1 MLTTHEPALANPVG
15 QALHSHGSHN
25 SPAGL
30 VKIALR
36 IGEVTSR
43 AVPPTTEPA
52 AAAGVFDYP
61 EYKRGVLAGIASYG
75 MWGVL
80 PLFWPLLKPAGPV
93 EILAH
98 RMVWSLLF
106 VLLVLW
112 MAGGFGR
119 LRALFAD
126 RRRLGLLAIAAALI
140 TVNWGAYIWGVNNG
154 HVVETAL
161 GYFVGPL
168 VSVVVGVLLL
178 GERLRGLQWAAV
190 GLGTVAV
197 VVIAIGYGRP
207 PWVALL
213 LAFPF
218 AVYGLV
224 KKLAAAGAVE
234 SLAVETTLTSVPA
247 LVYLGVL
254 EGSGS
259 GTFATQGIGHTLLL
273 ATTGAVTALPL
284 LAFGAAATRIPL
296 SMVGLLQ
303 YIAPVLQFLLGVLVF
318 RERMPAERWVG
329 FALVWLGLV
338 ILSWDGFRRRRRV
351 EVR

>member
-1 MLTTHEPALANPVG
+1 MTA
-15 QALHSHGSHN
+15 
-25 SPAGL
+25 
-30 VKIALR
+30 
-36 IGEVTSR
+36 R
-43 AVPPTTEPA
+43 ASSPTTSTAPV
-52 AAAGVFDYP
+52 AGDPDYP
-61 EYKRGVLAGIASYG
+61 EYRRGVLAGIASYA

-80 PLFWPLLKPAGPV
+80 PLFWPLLKPSGPV

-106 VLLVLW
+106 VLAVLW
-112 MAGGFGR
+112 VAGGFGR
-119 LRALFAD
+119 LRTVFAD
-126 RRRLGLLAIAAALI
+126 RRRLGLLSIAAALI

-161 GYFVGPL
+161 GYFMGPL

-178 GERLRGLQWAAV
+178 GERLRGLQWGAV

-207 PWVALL
+207 PWVAFL

-224 KKLAAAGAVE
+224 KKLAATGAVE
-234 SLAVETTLTSVPA
+234 SLAVETTLTSIPA
-247 LVYLGVL
+247 LVYLGIL
-254 EGSGS
+254 EGSAS
-259 GTFATQGIGHTLLL
+259 GTLATQGIGHTLLL
-273 ATTGAVTALPL
+273 VATGAATALPL

-318 RERMPAERWVG
+318 REHMPTERWVG

-338 ILSWDGFRRRRRV
+338 ILSWDGIRTRRRV
-351 EVR
+351 GLR

>member
-1 MLTTHEPALANPVG
+1 MTARASSPTT
-15 QALHSHGSHN
+15 
-25 SPAGL
+25 SPA
-30 VKIALR
+30 R
-36 IGEVTSR
+36 
-43 AVPPTTEPA
+43 
-52 AAAGVFDYP
+52 AAGDDGYP
-61 EYKRGVLAGIASYG
+61 EYKRGVLAGVASYA

-106 VLLVLW
+106 VLAVLW
-112 MAGGFGR
+112 VTGGFGR
-119 LRALFAD
+119 FRAVFRD
-126 RRRLGLLAIAAALI
+126 RRRLGLLTIAAALI

-161 GYFVGPL
+161 GYFMGPL

-178 GERLRGLQWAAV
+178 GERLRGLQWGAV

-197 VVIAIGYGRP
+197 VVLAIGYGRP
-207 PWVALL
+207 PWVAFL

-224 KKLAAAGAVE
+224 KKLAATGAVE
-234 SLAVETTLTSVPA
+234 SLAVETALTSVPA
-247 LVYLGVL
+247 LVYLGFL
-254 EGSGS
+254 EGSGG
-259 GTFATQGIGHTLLL
+259 GTLATEGIGHALLLL
-273 ATTGAVTALPL
+273 ATGAATALPL

-318 RERMPAERWVG
+318 REHMPAERWVG

-338 ILSWDGFRRRRRV
+338 ILGWDGVRTRRRV